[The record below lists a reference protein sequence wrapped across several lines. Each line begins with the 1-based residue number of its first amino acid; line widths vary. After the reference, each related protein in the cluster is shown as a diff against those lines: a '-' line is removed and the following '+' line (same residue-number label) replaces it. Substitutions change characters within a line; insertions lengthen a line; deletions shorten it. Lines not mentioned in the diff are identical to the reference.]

1 MQTAIISYEE
11 ALDLYAGIILHTTG
25 RDEFPMW
32 AYMNNS
38 QQVLILES
46 VISALIAEDE
56 FEKVSDLHEE
66 LEKIS

>member
-11 ALDLYAGIILHTTG
+11 ALDLYSAIVLHSTG
-25 RDEFPMW
+25 REDFPMW
-32 AYMNNS
+32 GYMNNS
-38 QQVLILES
+38 QRILILES
-46 VISALIAEDE
+46 VIGALITEDE